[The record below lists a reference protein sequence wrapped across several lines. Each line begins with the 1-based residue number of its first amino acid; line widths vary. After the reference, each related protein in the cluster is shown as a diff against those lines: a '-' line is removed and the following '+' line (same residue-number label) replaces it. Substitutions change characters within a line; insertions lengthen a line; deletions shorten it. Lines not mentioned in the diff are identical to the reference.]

1 MVISFRIV
9 AAPEATDDAADLCV
23 ELFALFEEDC
33 GSLSNNVPIPCIFLY
48 GGEMTPSLATFTD
61 CTLVELTLAGQD
73 ECFTVL
79 MDRHLAVVRKRISAT
94 VRNATDVD
102 DLVQEVLLKVW
113 RHLST
118 FRSESSFR
126 TWMTRVA
133 INEAYQAYRQKRR
146 QPAYSCDLAVL
157 ASPDESPLHSVVRDE
172 ASELVRRAIAG
183 LPEKYRQVLILREIE
198 QLSTEQAAQR
208 MQSSIPA
215 VKIRL
220 FRGRVLLLAALS
232 RSGIRGHRAKTVE
245 SGGAVYG
252 V

>member
-1 MVISFRIV
+1 
-9 AAPEATDDAADLCV
+9 
-23 ELFALFEEDC
+23 
-33 GSLSNNVPIPCIFLY
+33 
-48 GGEMTPSLATFTD
+48 MTPSLATFTD

-79 MDRHLAVVRKRISAT
+79 MDRHLAVVRKRISAM

-126 TWMTRVA
+126 TWMTSVA
-133 INEAYQAYRQKRR
+133 INEAYQAYRRERR
-146 QPAYSCDLAVL
+146 QPVYSCDLAIL
-157 ASPDESPLHSVVRDE
+157 ASPDESPLHSVVRGE
-172 ASELVRRAIAG
+172 ATEVVRRAIAG

-198 QLSTEQAAQR
+198 QLSTEQTAQR
-208 MQSSIPA
+208 MQSSIAA

-220 FRGRVLLLAALS
+220 FRARVLLLAALR
-232 RSGIRGHRAKTVE
+232 RSGIRGHRTKPVG
-245 SGGAVYG
+245 SGGAAFG
-252 V
+252 VFPVTQRKTGAAAGLLNLVRAPRRPLR